1 MWYAHTSPF
10 PLCTLFL
17 SIFSFVTRLTS
28 HLSTW
33 QPIFQKTKE
42 RRDRHAAQAADAP
55 VAKPPLLSRSELSA
69 APMKGRGFSISAL
82 LPLLA
87 LLEILASKK
96 KNHRLK
102 ISTNFLNQP
111 AFVHHRGPVAQI
123 QAADATRYGV
133 SSLARSGYGCH

>member
-1 MWYAHTSPF
+1 MKMQHTYTRIWYAHTSPF

-17 SIFSFVTRLTS
+17 SIFSFVTRFTS

-33 QPIFQKTKE
+33 QPIFQKTNK

-55 VAKPPLLSRSELSA
+55 VAKPLLPSRSELSA

-87 LLEILASKK
+87 QPEILRAKK
-96 KNHRLK
+96 KVHRFEN
-102 ISTNFLNQP
+102 IHEPFELNPLSFITAGQ
-111 AFVHHRGPVAQI
+111 VAQ
-123 QAADATRYGV
+123 
-133 SSLARSGYGCH
+133 